1 MTGTYKIADKVIKI
15 ESIYDGVHRLCRG
28 YSFEGE
34 ADFSV
39 VISQEN
45 IEYERAVNEQEHIR
59 QNQPVPEVTDRY
71 LETLAVYR
79 KISEKLLDYD
89 TFLFHGSAVEL
100 DGETYLFTAKSGTGK
115 STHTRL
121 WRELYGDR
129 AVMIND
135 DKPLIRI
142 EGDRAIIY
150 GTPWNGKHR
159 LGVNRSSR
167 LKAIC
172 ILERGAEN
180 KIFTVDSKEAYPR
193 LLTQTYRPK
202 DGVGMV
208 RTLGLVDRL
217 CKCVGLYKLECNMD
231 IEAAKVSS
239 EGMR

>member
-1 MTGTYKIADKVIKI
+1 
-15 ESIYDGVHRLCRG
+15 
-28 YSFEGE
+28 
-34 ADFSV
+34 
-39 VISQEN
+39 
-45 IEYERAVNEQEHIR
+45 
-59 QNQPVPEVTDRY
+59 
-71 LETLAVYR
+71 
-79 KISEKLLDYD
+79 
-89 TFLFHGSAVEL
+89 
-100 DGETYLFTAKSGTGK
+100 
-115 STHTRL
+115 
-121 WRELYGDR
+121 
-129 AVMIND
+129 MIND

-159 LGVNRSSR
+159 LGINRSSH